1 MKEYNFELYTE
12 ILQIIHI
19 IDDDPLTSV
28 SSSVM

>member
-19 IDDDPLTSV
+19 IDDDLLTSV
-28 SSSVM
+28 SSVM